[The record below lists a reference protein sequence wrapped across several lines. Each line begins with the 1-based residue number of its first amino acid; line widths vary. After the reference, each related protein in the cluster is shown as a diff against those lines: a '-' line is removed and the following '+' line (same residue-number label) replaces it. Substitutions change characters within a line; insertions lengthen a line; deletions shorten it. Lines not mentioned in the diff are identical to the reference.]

1 VSHTYTDIVLH
12 IVFSTKE
19 RRRFHLDKMSRLRA
33 YLGGMVKKND
43 ATLLSIGG
51 TEDHVHL
58 LVAVPTTI
66 PLAKFV
72 QLIKGSSSKWFNEQ
86 FLQERFA
93 WQEGFSAF
101 SVSRS
106 QVDAVL
112 RYVQNQEEHHRKRDF
127 AEEYKTLLRL
137 HHVTFDPRYV
147 LG

>member
-1 VSHTYTDIVLH
+1 
-12 IVFSTKE
+12 
-19 RRRFHLDKMSRLRA
+19 
-33 YLGGMVKKND
+33 MVKKND

-86 FLQERFA
+86 FQQERFA

-137 HHVTFDPRYV
+137 HHVTF
-147 LG
+147 

>member
-1 VSHTYTDIVLH
+1 MSHTYTDIVLH

-19 RRRFHLDKMSRLRA
+19 RRRFNADKMSRMRA
-33 YLGGMVKKND
+33 YLGGLVKKNE
-43 ATLLSIGG
+43 ATLLSVGG
-51 TEDHVHL
+51 TEDHVHIL
-58 LVAVPTTI
+58 LTVPTTI

-86 FLQERFA
+86 LPQERFA
-93 WQEGFSAF
+93 WQQGFSAF

-106 QVDAVL
+106 QVGIVQ

-137 HHVTFDPRYV
+137 HHIPFDSQYV